1 MNFFMDWRNK
11 KTNKGRSV
19 TRPKLQFFKKQVNVY
34 VCMLQIGPLLS
45 EMKSSQISFDH
56 SIFMWNTLTRPTPQI
71 IMMQIGKIYNGNSG
85 MWLDADLM
93 A

>member
-1 MNFFMDWRNK
+1 MHAAD
-11 KTNKGRSV
+11 
-19 TRPKLQFFKKQVNVY
+19 RPSL
-34 VCMLQIGPLLS
+34 
-45 EMKSSQISFDH
+45 ESSQISFDH
-56 SIFMWNTLTRPTPQI
+56 SIFMWNTLTRPTPEI